1 MSRHSASD
9 ISRPPS
15 GASAVR
21 NPDRPHSQVSLALGP
36 RPRSLSRTGNVNSN
50 KTGLQNRSSVVSVLW
65 DSRCAPVDLCHPH
78 LIEMRL
84 RVYMRFCAYLRVR
97 DSRSFAVWIVSMPVK
112 ITCQQKVVSLCRVER
127 FCEDW
132 DQGIICDLAIAG
144 A

>member
-15 GASAVR
+15 GASTVR

-36 RPRSLSRTGNVNSN
+36 RPRSLSRTGNVTSN

-78 LIEMRL
+78 LMEMRL
-84 RVYMRFCAYLRVR
+84 RVLYAVLCISAYWG
-97 DSRSFAVWIVSMPVK
+97 FQIV
-112 ITCQQKVVSLCRVER
+112 CNLDC
-127 FCEDW
+127 FHACEN
-132 DQGIICDLAIAG
+132 DLPTEACLFVQS
-144 A
+144 